1 MRLSLSLPP
10 VNESVTQKCIDE
22 TWSEYVLVIVW
33 LMTWEM
39 VNVFTFSQ
47 VLLDKSG
54 SVVRGAQ
61 SRYRLS
67 VEGAIHLWDNQ
78 NLCPNYDPQRRPHKN
93 VRIYEIH
100 FCGKAASAKKIF
112 LSLFENATISVFLS
126 TFYCCRRLCG
136 PGSAVVFPGKEEIV
150 FFSCPD
156 LCLHKLVP
164 HQFSHKS
171 ICVQTFV
178 EFENSSYFLDF
189 FHQPRPSRQPSQWLR
204 DRISERQK
212 YADFSDSSNRGTI

>member
-1 MRLSLSLPP
+1 MRPSLSLPL
-10 VNESVTQKCIDE
+10 VNEGVTQKCIDG

-33 LMTWEM
+33 LMTWGM

-93 VRIYEIH
+93 VRIWNSLLRQSS
-100 FCGKAASAKKIF
+100 FSKKKI
-112 LSLFENATISVFLS
+112 ENATISVLLS
-126 TFYCCRRLCG
+126 TFYCWRRLCG
-136 PGSAVVFPGKEEIV
+136 PRSAVVFPMGRKKLH
-150 FFSCPD
+150 FF
-156 LCLHKLVP
+156 LVLLYVCI
-164 HQFSHKS
+164 STS
-171 ICVQTFV
+171 IHT
-178 EFENSSYFLDF
+178 
-189 FHQPRPSRQPSQWLR
+189 
-204 DRISERQK
+204 
-212 YADFSDSSNRGTI
+212 